1 MPQRSIGAGYVGRRS
16 ASRSAPDGTYGGG
29 AAHSSFPPTSRQRA
43 RTTRSGAPRC
53 SGAPVGMAARRRRHF
68 TVVTSKLPGGRRRRC
83 ALGLGGRVVR
93 SDGSSRLPTR
103 LGGAGR
109 EAALAE
115 DRASVD
121 AQLDVAQAIGLL
133 RQLRGSADI
142 LTGSRDSRRLGA
154 QRLTQLLQEYD
165 AVISRLAQTVE
176 READAIRQRLDA
188 LERRRTPSA
197 NQTMPGRMRS

>member
-1 MPQRSIGAGYVGRRS
+1 M
-16 ASRSAPDGTYGGG
+16 
-29 AAHSSFPPTSRQRA
+29 
-43 RTTRSGAPRC
+43 
-53 SGAPVGMAARRRRHF
+53 
-68 TVVTSKLPGGRRRRC
+68 
-83 ALGLGGRVVR
+83 
-93 SDGSSRLPTR
+93 
-103 LGGAGR
+103 
-109 EAALAE
+109 AE

-188 LERRRTPSA
+188 LEPRRTPSA